1 MEQMGK
7 EKGEGVVKNWLLQN
21 GPGDVKDS
29 IGNTVAKEY
38 ICMTHGQGQQC
49 GDCLREWG
57 RAGWRGAKE
66 EKLGKL

>member
-1 MEQMGK
+1 MKQMGK

-38 ICMTHGQGQQC
+38 ICMTHGHGQWC
-49 GDCLREWG
+49 GDCLRE
-57 RAGWRGAKE
+57 
-66 EKLGKL
+66 